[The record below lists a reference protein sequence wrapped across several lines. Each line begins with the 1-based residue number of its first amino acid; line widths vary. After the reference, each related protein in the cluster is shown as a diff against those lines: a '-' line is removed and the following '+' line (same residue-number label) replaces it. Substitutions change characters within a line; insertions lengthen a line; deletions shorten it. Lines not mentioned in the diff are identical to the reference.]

1 VIGLGAAVLL
11 FCAAVWLLVDGWYAP
26 ERPIVPRRARA
37 GMGRLGR
44 VLAEA
49 ELGWSPRVLVL
60 ASAGLLV
67 LVFAVVFQA
76 MGWLVPSLFAAG
88 AAGLGPLV
96 YVLWRREGRAAA
108 KEEALVVALERA
120 QEELRT
126 VTIQEMLVSLARTAP
141 AAVQPAFQRLA
152 WDLEHQR
159 DFADALRAS
168 QVWMGSRVWDTCV
181 ASLLLAH
188 TVGERNLRATFG
200 RIASN
205 ARADVQLR
213 RAIRSQQAQHI
224 TSARI
229 TLVVPIAVVLF
240 LRAAY
245 PAADR
250 LYASGPGELILLGC
264 GICMLFGYWSML
276 RLAHVPRPPRA
287 AQEDA

>member
-1 VIGLGAAVLL
+1 MIGVWAAVLL
-11 FCAAVWLLVDGWYAP
+11 FGAAVWLLVDGLYAP
-26 ERPIVPRRARA
+26 RRPIMPPARGGLRRLR
-37 GMGRLGR
+37 RL
-44 VLAEA
+44 LAEA
-49 ELGWSPRVLVL
+49 ELGWSPQALVL
-60 ASAGLLV
+60 ASAGLV
-67 LVFAVVFQA
+67 VVVFAVVFQTL
-76 MGWLVPSLFAAG
+76 GWLVPSLFAAG

-96 YVLWRREGRAAA
+96 YALVRREARAAA
-108 KEEALVVALERA
+108 RDEALVVALERG

-126 VTIQEMLVSLARTAP
+126 VTIQEMLASLSHTAP
-141 AAVQPAFQRLA
+141 AAVQPVFQRLA

-159 DFADALRAS
+159 DFAEALRAS
-168 QVWMGSRVWDTCV
+168 QLHMGSRVWDTCV

-200 RIASN
+200 RIAAN

-213 RAIRSQQAQHI
+213 RAIRAQQAQQV

-250 LYASGPGELILLGC
+250 FYASGTGELILLGC
-264 GICMLFGYWSML
+264 GVCMLFGYWSML
-276 RLAHVPRPPRA
+276 RLGHVPRPPRA